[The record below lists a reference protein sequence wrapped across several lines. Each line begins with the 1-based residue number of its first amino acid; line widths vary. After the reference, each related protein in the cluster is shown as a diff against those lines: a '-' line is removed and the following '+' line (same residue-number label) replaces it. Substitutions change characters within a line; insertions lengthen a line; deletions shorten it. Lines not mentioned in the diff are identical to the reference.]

1 MWCRPVAGSEQK
13 CGPNQSNVPCE
24 RGTERGV
31 LLPEPAPVGGC
42 GAAGARSCR
51 PPPPRRR
58 RLLLAALLPHRPAP
72 SPPCRLPAATAAP
85 LAPSPL
91 RRATPPAAVAVPVP
105 AAERVR
111 LRCWS
116 TRSRGQ
122 TESRSPSQFALIPTR
137 FAPSSLCP
145 LSPSA
150 PRSAVSGGVGRSGF
164 ALHAAAPHRFPGPAA
179 CPSPHRSHRPDLH
192 RVPPVPVSAP
202 VLRCRTGAASRLR
215 CCSVR
220 CGCAAG
226 SEFIRGAFRNQNNSS
241 SASEG
246 PLVEVGQSVLGP
258 NPHSIHLTLEP
269 K

>member
-1 MWCRPVAGSEQK
+1 MDAITGAEPKQCDGAPVAEGGPYCYRSAPPWAGAALPGRGPVARLRPVAADCCSPHSSLTALPPARLHRCQRCPARSLTTPPRYTSGS
-13 CGPNQSNVPCE
+13 
-24 RGTERGV
+24 RGR
-31 LLPEPAPVGGC
+31 
-42 GAAGARSCR
+42 AGALRGAG
-51 PPPPRRR
+51 PPPVLVNAVPRANRK
-58 RLLLAALLPHRPAP
+58 
-72 SPPCRLPAATAAP
+72 
-85 LAPSPL
+85 
-91 RRATPPAAVAVPVP
+91 VAVPLP
-105 AAERVR
+105 VR
-111 LRCWS
+111 FD
-116 TRSRGQ
+116 
-122 TESRSPSQFALIPTR
+122 PH
-137 FAPSSLCP
+137 SLCP
-145 LSPSA
+145 LFALPPAHLRFVSLLPAA